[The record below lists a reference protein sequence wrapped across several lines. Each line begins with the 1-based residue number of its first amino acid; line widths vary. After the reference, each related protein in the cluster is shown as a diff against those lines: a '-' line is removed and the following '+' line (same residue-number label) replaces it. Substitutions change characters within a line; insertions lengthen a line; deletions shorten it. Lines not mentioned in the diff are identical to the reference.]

1 MAFLRYENADRAL
14 RGYQILVR
22 TAQLVLSNEG
32 FQGALPVSMT
42 TVAVADLPRADVVAP
57 APAAPIRPKALTTR
71 FLDFWLLGGASML
84 VWLVMMSLQG
94 FRASWAIDQHF
105 KNLTYTAASLS
116 LLINY
121 PHFLI
126 SYKLAYRRGRG
137 FVLSH
142 WYQLVAVPSA
152 LLAIFAVAFAFY
164 DMPVARLPLMAGAT
178 RTVGDWVGAAN
189 VLSGPRLGD
198 LLFTAVFN
206 LMLLTVGWHYTKQV
220 FGCMMVYS
228 YFDGYKLT
236 QAQRDLTKRALL
248 TIWVMNFVYTNIG
261 GAENLFS
268 QFRYY
273 SFNLPDIAGPLSQVL
288 VLGGLGL
295 VVYKVFYA
303 NYRDHG
309 AVPSI
314 NMLVPFVALYVWW
327 MPQTRQYEFYFL
339 LTPMFHSLQYLA
351 FVYKMED
358 TRLRGERHRELKATA
373 LVSGIVLAG
382 WLAFE
387 FVPNTLDNVLGTF
400 TAWHMFF
407 FFTAAMLFI
416 NVHHYFI
423 DNVLWRFKDPEVR
436 AYLLS

>member
-1 MAFLRYENADRAL
+1 
-14 RGYQILVR
+14 
-22 TAQLVLSNEG
+22 
-32 FQGALPVSMT
+32 VSVSS
-42 TVAVADLPRADVVAP
+42 VAVADAPPHPNQVGADLQNQVGADLQVGPRVVAP
-57 APAAPIRPKALTTR
+57 VITPPRALTTR
-71 FLDFWLLGGASML
+71 FLDFWLLGGASVL

-94 FRASWAIDQHF
+94 FRTSWAIDQHF

-126 SYKLAYRRGRG
+126 SYRLAYRRGPA

-142 WYQLVAVPSA
+142 WYQLIAVPVA
-152 LLAIFAVAFAFY
+152 LLAIFLVAFAAY
-164 DMPVARLPLMAGAT
+164 NVPVTQVPLLSPLAQGI
-178 RTVGDWVGAAN
+178 GGWVGADR

-220 FGCMMVYS
+220 FGCMMVYG

-261 GAENLFS
+261 GAQNVFS

-273 SFNLPDIAGPLSQVL
+273 SFDFPDIAGPLSQLL
-288 VLGGLGL
+288 VLGGLAL
-295 VVYKVFYA
+295 VIWKVFYA

-309 AVPSI
+309 AVPSV
-314 NMLVPFVALYVWW
+314 NMLVPFIALYVWW
-327 MPQTRQYEFYFL
+327 MPETRQFEFYFL

-358 TRLRGERHRELKATA
+358 TRLRGEPQRELKATL
-373 LVSGIVLAG
+373 LVTGLVLAG

-387 FVPNTLDNVLGTF
+387 MVPNTLDTALGTF